1 MSVVAKLKQ
10 YATSS
15 SYTAVADELVR
26 DAFSRLRSDGQD
38 FSEPEVDKNI
48 RRRVYDALNVLAS
61 MGFVARSGKDVEWKG
76 IAGFMRHVGLR
87 IPHVADPG
95 LQGGCD
101 CTGPANAGSTRCS
114 SQFLSGSGVGE
125 RDSVVHTCTLSP
137 AEKHRLENE
146 KMRKRVAEKRARVS
160 ELRSQE
166 ACLQQIVTRNASRDS
181 ARVTTG
187 FDVLVSDDLEYVRPD
202 RNRVD
207 LPFVMISTDPGTSVA
222 VEMEDHKEEIVF
234 RFDAPFKIHE
244 GYSIVGQ
251 VCQQE
256 ERDRKKAFAQR
267 NEGNTVLKREPW
279 RKLYDGHDTSPVTDV
294 ATSPYDATK
303 LVETPRISSVIKRRA
318 PPCFALHRPDFL
330 R

>member
-15 SYTAVADELVR
+15 SYTAVADELVC
-26 DAFSRLRSDGQD
+26 DAFSRLRTDGKH

-87 IPHVADPG
+87 IPHVADTSLHG
-95 LQGGCD
+95 ACN
-101 CTGPANAGSTRCS
+101 CPAPPNAGSTRRS
-114 SQFLSGSGVGE
+114 SQLLSGAGVVEGT
-125 RDSVVHTCTLSP
+125 SVVHTCTLSP
-137 AEKHRLENE
+137 VERHRLENE
-146 KMRKRVAEKRARVS
+146 KVRKRIAEKRARVS

-166 ACLQQIVTRNASRDS
+166 SCLQQIVTRNASRDS

-202 RNRVD
+202 PNRVD

-234 RFDAPFKIHE
+234 RFDGPFKIHE

-256 ERDRKKAFAQR
+256 ERDRKKAFSQR

-279 RKLYDGHDTSPVTDV
+279 RKLYDGPDTSSVTDAAV
-294 ATSPYDATK
+294 PRYDAAK
-303 LVETPRISSVIKRRA
+303 LVEAPRISSVIKRRT